1 MKKICFVSDFKGFSY
16 QIDKY
21 YIRSGEEDAMAWIN
35 RASKITLLCLEHTD
49 TCEKIKQPEQLKLC
63 GQLDMYERIAGL
75 AIATY
80 FVISHVKY

>member
-1 MKKICFVSDFKGFSY
+1 MFGGKKKKLFRKKVK
-16 QIDKY
+16 
-21 YIRSGEEDAMAWIN
+21 N
-35 RASKITLLCLEHTD
+35 LSKSPHFRVLCLEHTD
-49 TCEKIKQPEQLKLC
+49 TCEKTKRPEQLKLC